1 MREIQSGF
9 PSRRGAMVADPEYK
23 QAGRRNPGKRQRTGL
38 ALKST
43 SLRYSAAEAPK
54 SSESYTDQVI
64 SVGSWPSASGA
75 SDGAA
80 LAVNRGNRRKNG
92 GAVDLASP
100 QPSNQT
106 ALRSG
111 LSRPPYSTPI
121 GRALCR
127 SGESVHVVDV
137 RGGRVTLTP
146 TASWSVH
153 GSEDPSTWF
162 YRVNLSG
169 PDSTRTVTLPQTS
182 VLHVRY
188 APSPDRP
195 WAGRSPVA
203 LALDTAK
210 AASLLETATA
220 GELGFTQ
227 TQMLTPRRAAG
238 DFGVAETLAPDT
250 LSKIVSAFSEHVNVG
265 AFVLPA
271 DVTPS
276 RLGPEP
282 PDSFPLLR
290 DRLENAMYA
299 MHGIPPASDRSTNS
313 TGTCQCVKRFGRCS
327 TWACSNHLGAII
339 AEELQREVRPRRRPR
354 LLRASRRAISSGT
367 SPRPRLTRESWTHTA
382 GSRSHRGTR

>member
-1 MREIQSGF
+1 MAVKFWPWSRPEVRESYADTVVARMLAASSGVGDG
-9 PSRRGAMVADPEYK
+9 GALAAIET
-23 QAGRRNPGKRQRTGL
+23 AARWWGLGL
-38 ALKST
+38 A
-43 SLRYSAAEAPK
+43 SATVQPANL
-54 SSESYTDQVI
+54 
-64 SVGSWPSASGA
+64 
-75 SDGAA
+75 A
-80 LAVNRGNRRKNG
+80 LA
-92 GAVDLASP
+92 SIT
-100 QPSNQT
+100 PSVLDT
-106 ALRSG
+106 V
-111 LSRPPYSTPI
+111 

-127 SGESVHVVDV
+127 SGESLHVIDF
-137 RGGRVTLTP
+137 RNGRLTLTP

-153 GSEDPSTWF
+153 GSDDPSTWL

-203 LALDTAK
+203 LALATSK

-299 MHGIPPASDRSTNS
+299 MHGIPPALIAAQG
-313 TGTCQCVKRFGRCS
+313 TGTAMREAFRQVLHSLLKP
-327 TWACSNHLGAII
+327 LGAII
-339 AEELQREVRPRRRPR
+339 AEELREKLDPAAA
-354 LLRASRRAISSGT
+354 LDFSELRAGDIVGT
-367 SPRPRLTRESWTHTA
+367 SRALGSLVKAGLTPQAAAAIVGLDDIEVSA
-382 GSRSHRGTR
+382 